1 LSARTKARKRA
12 LDVLYEA
19 DLMGL
24 DPVATLAIRLA
35 QADPP
40 VPQYA
45 VELVEGVVAQLHA
58 LDQLIASLAHD
69 WILPRM
75 PAIDRN
81 VLRLGAYELLH
92 RLDVPAGVAV
102 SEAVELVGRL
112 STDES
117 AAFVNG
123 VLARVAERRPTPPT
137 PPTTPQP
144 TTPQRPTTQPPP
156 MQPGGAAS
164 DGLDGAPHLG

>member
-1 LSARTKARKRA
+1 LPARTKARKRA

-24 DPVATLAIRLA
+24 DPMATLRLRLA

-40 VPQYA
+40 VPPYA
-45 VELVEGVVAQLHA
+45 IDLVEGVFAHRGEI
-58 LDQLIASLAHD
+58 DQLISSLAQG
-69 WILPRM
+69 WTLARM

-81 VLRLGAYELLH
+81 VLRLGAYELLYSP
-92 RLDVPAGVAV
+92 DVPEGVAV

-117 AAFVNG
+117 ATFVNG
-123 VLARVAERRPTPPT
+123 VLAKVAERRPTA
-137 PPTTPQP
+137 
-144 TTPQRPTTQPPP
+144 
-156 MQPGGAAS
+156 GS
-164 DGLDGAPHLG
+164 DGLDSAPRVG